1 MAKWAKLVFAG
12 TGVVA
17 VGLTAGFLAFANS
30 VLETTPEPSEP
41 ADGIVV
47 LTGGQARVKEAVRLL
62 QRGKA
67 QRLLISGMHRS
78 TKRKD
83 LERAVRLKDS
93 RLFDCCI
100 DFGYEALD
108 TLGNAAET
116 RAWAKSRGYRKLIV
130 VTSSYHMPRGLAEL
144 RQAMPGVTFVA
155 YPIVPRQFH
164 AEAWWAHGGTFRLM
178 VTEYLKYIPAI
189 VRQKTSEYLAGS
201 GEGRNLADPPKA
213 ASEAPT

>member
-1 MAKWAKLVFAG
+1 MAKWAK
-12 TGVVA
+12 VVA
-17 VGLTAGFLAFANS
+17 SISGVAAAALTAGFFAFASS
-30 VLETTPEPSEP
+30 VLETTPEPTEP

-47 LTGGQARVKEAVRLL
+47 LTGGQARVKEALKLL

-78 TKRKD
+78 TKRRD

-108 TLGNAAET
+108 TLGNAAEA
-116 RAWAKSRGYRKLIV
+116 RAWATSRGYKKLIV

-144 RQAMPGVTFVA
+144 RQAMPGVTLIA

-201 GEGRNLADPPKA
+201 SEGRNFAIPPA
-213 ASEAPT
+213 GANGAPT